1 MSDHLSKAALHLL
14 AKHRVSEGDAIVVSL
29 SSNWDENIAAGRL
42 RVENQAR
49 AGTEAAGD
57 GWQQNGPTLG
67 EAGP

>member
-1 MSDHLSKAALHLL
+1 
-14 AKHRVSEGDAIVVSL
+14 VSEGDAIVVSL